1 MTSKERAKL
10 KAQAMKMDS
19 IFQIG
24 KASLTPQI
32 VNAVRNALEARELI
46 KIGVLKNCA
55 DDPAELASLVSER
68 TGSQVVQV
76 IGKKIILYKKN
87 VKKEEKKNQEQK
99 QKNAKKKTASQTGG
113 RRDRPFLS
121 REKDGQDKEKVFEIK
136 SKKHAMREKEWVQ
149 QARRRKPDRRNER
162 PVSKVSWEGHDRRD
176 EKLAPKVAWKGH
188 DRHDGRPAKSHG
200 LEVHGGRPASQV
212 SPKGNGKKAAFRK
225 EAKKQGRYGR
235 KPATQT
241 GNRKW
246 GSRNG

>member
-32 VNAVRNALEARELI
+32 VNAVRNALEARGLI
-46 KIGVLKNCA
+46 KISVLKNCA
-55 DDPAELASLVSER
+55 DNPAELASLVSER

-87 VKKEEKKNQEQK
+87 VKKEEKRNQAQK
-99 QKNAKKKTASQTGG
+99 QQNVKKKTASQTDG
-113 RRDRPFLS
+113 RRDKPFLP
-121 REKDGQDKEKVFEIK
+121 REKNRQDKEKAFEIK
-136 SKKHAMREKEWVQ
+136 NKKQAMREKKWIRQE
-149 QARRRKPDRRNER
+149 RSRKPD
-162 PVSKVSWEGHDRRD
+162 KRD
-176 EKLAPKVAWKGH
+176 EKTAPKISWKGNS
-188 DRHDGRPAKSHG
+188 KI
-200 LEVHGGRPASQV
+200 
-212 SPKGNGKKAAFRK
+212 AAFQR

-235 KPATQT
+235 KPTTQT
-241 GNRKW
+241 KSRKW